1 MMPLKTSLV
10 LLWVVV
16 IFSAGCGQS
25 APANAAGNPAAGQM
39 SVAAAKPGPLDV
51 ERVELEKI
59 PSPLKSHYLAVVTAN
74 AWQNPF
80 VVVGTDSLK
89 VLVLMGDPNPSPLGA
104 GGVLRPVGARRDIE
118 VIAPDKLGE
127 MLSDLPA
134 SAWPYGR
141 VVAVEESKQQQR
153 ADRAA
158 MRRNMEKTLQTLSS
172 LGVVANEWNEPQGQR

>member
-1 MMPLKTSLV
+1 MTPLKTCLG
-10 LLWVVV
+10 LWVVFL
-16 IFSAGCGQS
+16 IFSAGCKS
-25 APANAAGNPAAGQM
+25 APTNIAANPAAVPV
-39 SVAAAKPGPLDV
+39 SAAAAKPSAVDL
-51 ERVELEKI
+51 ERAELEKI
-59 PSPLKSHYLAVVTAN
+59 PSPLKSHYMAVATAN

-89 VLVLMGDPNPSPLGA
+89 VLVLMGDANPSPMGA

-153 ADRAA
+153 MDRVA
-158 MRRNMEKTLQTLSS
+158 MRRNMERTLQTLSS
-172 LGVVANEWNEPQGQR
+172 LGVVANEWNEPGSAR